1 MYTPER
7 ELVDAYLYEIA
18 RGYNVDW
25 VPEPPASAAV
35 ESKDDEENDEAGGGV
50 EVEEDAVDGEEDGDK
65 SKKSVKDREDS
76 SDNAETAPVKSNTTY
91 PAGTE
96 KDAWADKSTVKD
108 TPVNAAPAKKLS
120 PEEELAQRFE
130 RLKKI

>member
-1 MYTPER
+1 MPARVRSKLALYTPER

-25 VPEPPASAAV
+25 TPEPPASSG
-35 ESKDDEENDEAGGGV
+35 EGDDDVVDSVDGV
-50 EVEEDAVDGEEDGDK
+50 EEAEVDAENVAESVSEERAVGEDQPAKIVAPTVEKEAATDK
-65 SKKSVKDREDS
+65 TPKDLP
-76 SDNAETAPVKSNTTY
+76 APT
-91 PAGTE
+91 
-96 KDAWADKSTVKD
+96 
-108 TPVNAAPAKKLS
+108 AKKLS